1 MQKILHT
8 GGTGFF
14 SLTWSLDTEEKFKN
28 FLLVNTKRNN
38 LLKPESIVEII
49 NKKYPEMWDIYK
61 TKEIYKQKIK
71 QMIVKNN
78 Y

>member
-28 FLLVNTKRNN
+28 FLIVNTKRNN
-38 LLKPESIVEII
+38 LLKNSFLFSLFGYTIYFIPLII
-49 NKKYPEMWDIYK
+49 TLAGFLKYLLI
-61 TKEIYKQKIK
+61 
-71 QMIVKNN
+71 
-78 Y
+78 